1 MANMMTGTS
10 GRSRFS
16 SPNDQCGF
24 SPVAVKIDHHRIHPL
39 PAKFENSLV
48 SAARAQN
55 IPAVLSQIRTS
66 QIQTYRVVSDTEN
79 IVTMPRSHR
88 YPYSPGLRCA
98 LSVGRRS
105 RFMITRIAVRVH
117 DRNHVWPKRVSL
129 GPLSGP
135 ATRPFCSRP
144 RPPIDFVTGKRGF
157 SALKSLPHARVAHC
171 RRLFPQRLS
180 SV

>member
-16 SPNDQCGF
+16 SPMINAASAP
-24 SPVAVKIDHHRIHPL
+24 SPLRSTASTLCRLNSKTPSYPL
-39 PAKFENSLV
+39 PELRTFQPCFLKFEQRRFKLTASFPI
-48 SAARAQN
+48 Q
-55 IPAVLSQIRTS
+55 RTS
-66 QIQTYRVVSDTEN
+66 LRCRVVT
-79 IVTMPRSHR
+79 VT
-88 YPYSPGLRCA
+88 PYSPGLRCA

-105 RFMITRIAVRVH
+105 RFMITRIAVRVD
-117 DRNHVWPKRVSL
+117 DRNHVWPKRVSS
-129 GPLSGP
+129 GPSSGP

-157 SALKSLPHARVAHC
+157 PALKSLPHARVAHC